1 MLTCSTPTRITERQ
15 DMAKDK
21 SDKSQAKDSSKT
33 WSIFSLVAAL
43 LGATVA
49 RKGLTKA
56 WQTATGKNPPSNP
69 ADPDV
74 DFWEAVLWAAV
85 SGTAVQ
91 MARMLATRRAANY
104 YAKST
109 GHLPPGLG
117 KDNQDAKSSPAATS

>member
-1 MLTCSTPTRITERQ
+1 
-15 DMAKDK
+15 MAKNKAEKK
-21 SDKSQAKDSSKT
+21 SKDSSKV

-49 RKGLTKA
+49 RKSLTKA
-56 WQTATGKNPPSNP
+56 WQSATGKNPPANP

-74 DFWEAVLWAAV
+74 DIWEAVLWAAV

-91 MARMLATRRAANY
+91 LARMLATRKAANY

-109 GHLPPGLG
+109 GKLPPGLG
-117 KDNQDAKSSPAATS
+117 KDNQDADDSKATTS

>member
-1 MLTCSTPTRITERQ
+1 
-15 DMAKDK
+15 MAKDK
-21 SDKSQAKDSSKT
+21 SKQESKDSSKT
-33 WSIFSLVAAL
+33 WSVFSLVAAL

-49 RKGLTKA
+49 RKALTKA

-74 DFWEAVLWAAV
+74 DFMEAVLWATV

-91 MARMLATRRAANY
+91 IARMLATRRAANY

-117 KDNQDAKSSPAATS
+117 KDSQDADDAPAATS

>member
-1 MLTCSTPTRITERQ
+1 
-15 DMAKDK
+15 MAKDK
-21 SDKSQAKDSSKT
+21 SKKKSKDSSKV

-43 LGATVA
+43 FGATVA

-56 WQTATGKNPPSNP
+56 WQTATGKNPPANP

-74 DFWEAVLWAAV
+74 DLWEAVLWAAV

-91 MARMLATRRAANY
+91 LARMLATRRAANY

-117 KDNQDAKSSPAATS
+117 KDAQDADDSKATTT

>member
-1 MLTCSTPTRITERQ
+1 
-15 DMAKDK
+15 MAKK
-21 SDKSQAKDSSKT
+21 KAEKKPNDSSKV

-49 RKGLTKA
+49 RKALTKG
-56 WQTATGKNPPSNP
+56 WQTASGKNPPANP

-74 DFWEAVLWAAV
+74 NLWEAVMWAAV

-91 MARMLATRRAANY
+91 LARMLATRKAANY

-117 KDNQDAKSSPAATS
+117 RDEQDADDAKAATS